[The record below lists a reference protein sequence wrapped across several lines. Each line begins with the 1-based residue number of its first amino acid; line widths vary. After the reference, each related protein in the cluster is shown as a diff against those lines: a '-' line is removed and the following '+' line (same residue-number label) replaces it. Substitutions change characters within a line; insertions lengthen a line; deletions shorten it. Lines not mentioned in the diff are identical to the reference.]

1 MVELEQYKFT
11 VNQYKEPM
19 KELGLSLSLSHKHE
33 QIKELESEMREEGF
47 WNNPDKAQKVTKKLK
62 NLKDTVSAYHA
73 LEMTLDDVSTMI
85 ELGNEENDA
94 SVIPEIEELLGE
106 FEIEFDN
113 LKIQTLL
120 SGEYDKNNAIV
131 TLHAGAGGTESCDWA
146 GMLYRMYS
154 KWADSHGF
162 KTEVLDYL
170 DGDEAGIKS
179 ITFEVNGENAYGY
192 LKSEKGVHRLVRIS
206 PFNAA
211 GKRQTSFASCDVMP
225 DIEEDLSVEIADE
238 DIRIDT
244 YRSSGAGGQHINKT
258 DSAIRITHIPTGV
271 VVQCQN
277 ERSQHKNKDKAM
289 QMLKA
294 KLYLIKEQ
302 ENREKLS
309 DIRGE
314 VSDNGWGN
322 QIRSYVM
329 QPYTMVKDHRT
340 GVETGNVDSVMDGKI
355 DIFINGYLKWLS
367 LGCPKGLGGDDE

>member
-1 MVELEQYKFT
+1 MVELDQYKFT
-11 VNQYKEPM
+11 LNQYKEPM
-19 KELGLSLSLSHKHE
+19 EELRLSLDLDKKEKSI
-33 QIKELESEMREEGF
+33 QELEAEMEAGDF
-47 WNNPDKAQKVTKKLK
+47 WSDPEKAQDIMKRVKS
-62 NLKDTVSAYHA
+62 LKDTMASYTELTEAMEDIA
-73 LEMTLDDVSTMI
+73 TMI
-85 ELGNEENDA
+85 EMGNEENDA
-94 SVIPEIEELLGE
+94 SLIPEIKEMLDE
-106 FEIEFDN
+106 FEASFEKM
-113 LKIQTLL
+113 KIQTLF
-120 SGEYDKNNAIV
+120 SGEYDADNAIV

-146 GMLYRMYS
+146 GMLYRMYT
-154 KWADSHGF
+154 KWAESHGF

-179 ITFEVNGENAYGY
+179 ITFEVNGENAFGY

-302 ENREKLS
+302 ENKEKLS

-340 GVETGNVDSVMDGKI
+340 NEEIGNVQSVLDGNL
-355 DIFINGYLKWLS
+355 DPFMNAYLRYITTAGK
-367 LGCPKGLGGDDE
+367 E